1 MVHHENCP
9 VCKSNDI
16 ESSLLVKDF
25 SVSGKE
31 FAVWTCQVCSLRFT
45 QDAPIIEEIG
55 DYYQSEQY
63 ISHTDSRKGI
73 IHKLYHLVRTYT
85 LQKKRAQIVQI
96 SGRTSGNVLDIGCG
110 TGGFLNVMKVAGWNT
125 VGLEPNE
132 NARKIAVSK
141 GLDVYNADDLFT
153 LKQKFQ
159 VITMWHVLEHVHELH
174 RYMNRIATLLEPE
187 GVLIVAVPNY
197 TAKDQ
202 LAYQQYWAAYDVPRH
217 LYHFSPDSM
226 KTLAGKHG
234 FTIDKMLP
242 MWFDSFYVSM
252 LSEKYRSGSVNYI
265 SAFFNGLASNVSAI
279 RNTQKCSSIIY
290 VLRKHR
296 AG

>member
-45 QDAPIIEEIG
+45 QDAPIMEEIG

-63 ISHTDSRKGI
+63 ISHTDSRQGI
-73 IHKLYHLVRTYT
+73 IHKLYHLVRTHT
-85 LQKKRAQIVQI
+85 LQKKRALIRRV
-96 SGRTSGNVLDIGCG
+96 SGRPAGNVLDIGCG
-110 TGGFLNVMKVAGWNT
+110 TGGFLNVMKDAGWNT

-132 NARKIAVSK
+132 TARKMAASK
-141 GLDVYNADDLFT
+141 GLDVYNSDDLFT

-174 RYMNRIATLLEPE
+174 RYMNRIATLLEQD
-187 GVLIVAVPNY
+187 GVFIVAVPNY
-197 TAKDQ
+197 TANDQ

-217 LYHFSPDSM
+217 LYHFSPASM
-226 KTLAGKHG
+226 KTLAEKHG
-234 FTIDKMLP
+234 FTIQKMLP

-279 RNTQKCSSIIY
+279 GNTQKCSSIIY
-290 VLRKHR
+290 VLRKPR
-296 AG
+296 A

>member
-9 VCKSNDI
+9 VCKSSEI

-63 ISHTDSRKGI
+63 ISHTDSRQGI
-73 IHKLYHLVRTYT
+73 IHKLYHLVRSYT
-85 LQKKRAQIVQI
+85 LQKKRALIRRV

-110 TGGFLNVMKVAGWNT
+110 TGGFLNVMKDAGWNT
-125 VGLEPNE
+125 IGLEPNE
-132 NARKIAVSK
+132 TARKMAASK
-141 GLDVYNADDLFT
+141 GLDVYNSDDLFT

-174 RYMNRIATLLEPE
+174 RYMNRIATLLEQE
-187 GVLIVAVPNY
+187 GVFIVAVPNY
-197 TAKDQ
+197 TANDQ

-217 LYHFSPDSM
+217 LYHFSPASM
-226 KTLAGKHG
+226 KTLAEKHG

-279 RNTQKCSSIIY
+279 GNTQKCSSIIY
-290 VLRKHR
+290 VLRKPR
-296 AG
+296 A

>member
-9 VCKSNDI
+9 VCKSSDI

-45 QDAPIIEEIG
+45 QDAPIMEEIG

-63 ISHTDSRKGI
+63 ISHTDSRQGI
-73 IHKLYHLVRTYT
+73 IHKLYHIVRTYT
-85 LQKKRAQIVQI
+85 LQKKRALIRRV

-110 TGGFLNVMKVAGWNT
+110 TGGFLSVMKVAGWNT

-132 NARKIAVSK
+132 TARKMAVSK
-141 GLDVYNADDLFT
+141 GLDVYNSDELFT

-174 RYMNRIATLLEPE
+174 RYMNRIATLLEQE
-187 GVLIVAVPNY
+187 GVFIVAVPNY

-217 LYHFSPDSM
+217 LYHFSPASM
-226 KTLAGKHG
+226 KTLAEKHG
-234 FTIDKMLP
+234 FIIQKMLP
-242 MWFDSFYVSM
+242 MWFDSFYVAM
-252 LSEKYRSGSVNYI
+252 LSEKYRSGSVNYL
-265 SAFFNGLASNVSAI
+265 SAFFNGLASNISAI
-279 RNTQKCSSIIY
+279 GKTQKCSSIIY
-290 VLRKHR
+290 VLRKPR
-296 AG
+296 A

>member
-9 VCKSNDI
+9 VCKSSDI

-63 ISHTDSRKGI
+63 ISHTDSRQGI

-85 LQKKRAQIVQI
+85 LQKKRALIRRV
-96 SGRTSGNVLDIGCG
+96 SGRTAGNVLDIGCG
-110 TGGFLNVMKVAGWNT
+110 TGGFLNVMKDAGWNT

-132 NARKIAVSK
+132 TARKTAASK
-141 GLDVYNADDLFT
+141 GLDVYNSDDLFT

-174 RYMNRIATLLEPE
+174 RYINRIATLLEHE
-187 GVLIVAVPNY
+187 GVFIVAVPNY
-197 TAKDQ
+197 TANDQ

-217 LYHFSPDSM
+217 LYHFSPASM
-226 KTLAGKHG
+226 KTLAEKHG
-234 FTIDKMLP
+234 FTIEKMLP

-279 RNTQKCSSIIY
+279 GNTQKCSSIIY
-290 VLRKHR
+290 VLRKPR
-296 AG
+296 A

>member
-9 VCKSNDI
+9 VCKSSDI

-63 ISHTDSRKGI
+63 ISHTDSRQGI

-85 LQKKRAQIVQI
+85 LQKKRALIRRV
-96 SGRTSGNVLDIGCG
+96 SGRTAGNVLDIGCG
-110 TGGFLNVMKVAGWNT
+110 TGGFLNVMKDAGWNT

-132 NARKIAVSK
+132 TARKTAASK
-141 GLDVYNADDLFT
+141 GLDVYNSDDLFT

-174 RYMNRIATLLEPE
+174 RYMNRIATLLEQE
-187 GVLIVAVPNY
+187 GVFIVAVPNY
-197 TAKDQ
+197 TANDQ

-217 LYHFSPDSM
+217 LYHFSPGSM
-226 KTLAGKHG
+226 KTLAEKHG
-234 FTIDKMLP
+234 FTIEKMLP

-252 LSEKYRSGSVNYI
+252 LSEKYRSGSVNYL

-279 RNTQKCSSIIY
+279 GNTQKCSSIIY
-290 VLRKHR
+290 VLRKPR
-296 AG
+296 A